1 MEQFWNYV
9 EQAVRLYAVDII
21 IALIIVVLG
30 RMVVKMVGNLTG
42 KLMKKRGV
50 DETLRKFAMSIVTAL
65 LMAVVFIAALG
76 QLGVETTSLVAI
88 VGAAGLAIG
97 LALQGSLSNFASG
110 VMLIVFRPF
119 KAGDFVEAGSA
130 TGVVQEVSIF
140 TTTMLSPDNKRIIIP
155 NAQITGGHITNYS
168 AEEKRRVDLVF
179 GIGYKDDIKKAKTI
193 MMEIVTSDDRV
204 LAEPA
209 PTVGVL
215 ELGDS
220 SVNFVVRPWVK
231 TADYWAVY
239 FDVTERMK
247 LRFDAEGIS
256 IPFPQRDVHLF
267 QQSNLVRIFCCFAT
281 TRVLSRMNTR
291 TLQHRR

>member
-267 QQSNLVRIFCCFAT
+267 QQSN
-281 TRVLSRMNTR
+281 
-291 TLQHRR
+291 